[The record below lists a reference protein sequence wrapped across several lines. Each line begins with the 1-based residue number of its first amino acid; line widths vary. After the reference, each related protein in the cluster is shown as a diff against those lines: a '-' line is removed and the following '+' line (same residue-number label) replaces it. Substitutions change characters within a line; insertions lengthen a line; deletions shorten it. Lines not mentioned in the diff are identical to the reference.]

1 MTEHIH
7 THKKEGIL
15 SLETIRMDLEGIM
28 LSEISQ
34 RKRHTRDLIHVEFN
48 PLSQTKQIKNPK
60 ALRYREHTAS
70 CQRWSGGN
78 G

>member
-1 MTEHIH
+1 M
-7 THKKEGIL
+7 HKKEGIL
-15 SLETIRMDLEGIM
+15 SFETIRMDLEGIM

-34 RKRHTRDLIHVEFN
+34 RERHKQDLIYVEYTL
-48 PLSQTKQIKNPK
+48 LSQTTQTKNSQ
-60 ALRYREHTAS
+60 ALRYREQTAT